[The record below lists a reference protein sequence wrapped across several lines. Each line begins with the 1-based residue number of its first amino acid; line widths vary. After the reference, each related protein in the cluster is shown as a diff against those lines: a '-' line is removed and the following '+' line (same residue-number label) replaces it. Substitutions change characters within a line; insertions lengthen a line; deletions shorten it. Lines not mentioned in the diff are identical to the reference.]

1 MYKKDEEAYIS
12 VALENGL
19 IMDGKKKIDAVQV
32 KAMLSEAGL
41 TKNKYQNI
49 IQAIASFL
57 WKELL

>member
-1 MYKKDEEAYIS
+1 LYKKDEEAYIS